1 MTQREPDHIGVD
13 DPDVAL
19 MLEFQSGSEEAFV
32 KLYRRYRDRLFNFAR
47 RILGDTARAEEATQ
61 DAFLKLYSARQK
73 YRANSRFSTYIFR
86 ITRNHCLNIL
96 ARHETTRVDRDRE
109 VENAP
114 TGGATAETAIDAGR
128 LRIAVRE
135 ALRNLPE
142 KQATA
147 LVLTHFDGM
156 SYREVATV
164 LAVSE
169 SATKSLIHRARQRL
183 STELRGWMDRNRE
196 MNHAV

>member
-183 STELRGWMDRNRE
+183 STELRGWTDRNRE